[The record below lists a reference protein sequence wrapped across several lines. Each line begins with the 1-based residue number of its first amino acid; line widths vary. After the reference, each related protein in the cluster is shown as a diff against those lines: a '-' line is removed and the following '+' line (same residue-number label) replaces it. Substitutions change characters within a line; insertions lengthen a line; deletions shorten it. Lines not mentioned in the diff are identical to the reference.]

1 MNRFG
6 IFFSICSIFILSL
19 ILNMKEESPNEKKNT
34 KKNETARSGAL
45 EALEFW
51 TLARAYPE
59 KDIPPDKYYRAYQTT
74 KNKVREIP
82 RSICG
87 GSIWDPIGPLN
98 LQGRSISVAIN
109 PLNPNTVYVGTAS
122 GGLWR
127 SFTGGLGGDCEQV
140 KLGYPAL
147 GISAIVIDPTDT
159 NVIYL
164 GTGEVYRYQNSV
176 GGLVIRTTRGSYGIG
191 ILKTTNNGQTWTK
204 SLDWS
209 YNQQS
214 GIQTIKMN
222 PLNPHTLWAATTE
235 GLFKTVNSGSTWD
248 LIVAAPMAIDIALH
262 LTDTNLIMCSF
273 GNFTNSTTL
282 RSSDGGNNWSI
293 SPIPSYTGKTHLAV
307 YAAHPNVVYASA
319 ADSTTGTGGL
329 YRSTDFGAS
338 WVKLNNNSIFGVQGW
353 YSHYVAVHPLDSSII
368 VHNSV
373 SLSKS
378 TNGGQSFT
386 YVNTGYADNHAYAI
400 HPTNPNIIY
409 AVNDDGVYR
418 STDFGG
424 SYVNIGFG
432 MQSGQ
437 MYNGLSC
444 SITDSLLALVQSQ
457 DHIPGYRYLG
467 SSVWDH
473 NSAVDEVGWTAIDP
487 QNDSI
492 MYAAYRS
499 GQAIY
504 KSTNRGASFFYS
516 GGFTGGAWNSPFVVS
531 PSNTNILY
539 FGTYNIYKSTNA
551 GETWNN
557 IKSSIDGGN
566 PALSM
571 AISSTDPNLVF
582 VGTAPINHHAHIYK
596 TTNGGSNWIDV
607 TGTLPDRYPM
617 NIEIDPQNSNVAYVA
632 FGGFGTGH
640 LFKTTD
646 GGTTWSDITG
656 TLPDVPTTA
665 VIVDPVNSNIV
676 YAGNDIGVYV
686 STDAGSSWL
695 SFSAGLPDAVIVADF
710 AISPSNRTIRIA
722 THGNGAWERK
732 MLFELP
738 TNYFDYKVASLNS
751 PTEGSDYD
759 IGATISPIRA
769 SFRNLSAIAQ
779 SDSFN
784 VKYRILFEGT
794 EVYSS
799 EKRIPGLGLAETRSV
814 TFDGTFSPMNI
825 GTYIVQ
831 AISLAPDNNPSNDT
845 LQSSIIVYPA
855 STVSQWTVNKSYSPY
870 VEIEIATSLPGPSGD
885 DARDL
890 ITLPFTFRFDNY
902 DYDRVQISTNGWLE
916 LGTGTSGS
924 ERGLSTN
931 EQLGYYFE
939 QSFGA
944 RGRPTKAI
952 GAWWADLSTNGDVGQ
967 IVYTTTGFSPN
978 RVFIIQWKHMLAFYD
993 PATTL
998 FLNFQI
1004 KLHETSNIV
1013 ECSYGPVEMGY
1024 LPPEATGAWM
1034 GLKDFLGGN
1043 YRFYDISNGGTGTI
1057 SEMNTFLNPLSN
1069 WPGAD
1074 SCYLINTNVQG
1085 TTVSLMSGWNL
1096 VSLPVTR
1103 SDRSVSSI
1111 FPTAINGYGFK
1122 YNAVYQLVDSFQNG
1136 NGYWIKSSTSGNQL
1150 ISGGSLNNAMVLL
1163 RAGWNIIGSVD
1174 HEVPV
1179 PSGGIISSYVY
1190 GYDGLDYVTTS
1201 TLIPGK
1207 GYWVK
1212 ASSDGSIL
1220 LGPSNEPKVD
1230 QKTLEPSVS
1239 LTIMTKSGYKRT
1251 LQLAECSSDDLN
1263 LYKYELPPLP
1273 PGDIFDVRFASQ
1285 RKIEVY
1291 QSNLSN
1297 EVTYPIQ
1304 MKSPIYPLTI
1314 KYNVNGIMEY
1324 FIDELNGNKLINS
1337 NSLVGNGQFVING
1350 SDNLRL
1356 QMRVKGTNQIPKQ
1369 YALKQNYPNPFN
1381 PITTITFDLPSK
1393 NYVSLIVYDI
1403 LGKEVMKLADGE
1415 YDPGSYSLKA
1425 DLSNLASGLYIYQIN
1440 AGTFSDV
1447 KKMVLTK

>member
-1 MNRFG
+1 MNRVA
-6 IFFSICSIFILSL
+6 ILFSIFAIFTLGL
-19 ILNMKEESPNEKKNT
+19 ILNIKEQIPNKNNE
-34 KKNETARSGAL
+34 KNETTRSGAL

-51 TLARAYPE
+51 TQARAYPD
-59 KDIPPDKYYRAYQTT
+59 KDIPPDKYYKAYQISKT
-74 KNKVREIP
+74 KMREIP

-98 LQGRSISVAIN
+98 LQGRSISVALN

-127 SFTGGLGGDCEQV
+127 SYTGGLGGDWEQV

-159 NVIYL
+159 NVIYI
-164 GTGEVYRYQNSV
+164 GTGEVYRYHNSV

-191 ILKTTNNGQTWTK
+191 ILKTTNGGQTWTK

-235 GLFKTVNSGSTWD
+235 GLYKTVNSGSTWE

-262 LTDTNLIMCSF
+262 LTDTNYIMCSF

-282 RSSDGGNNWSI
+282 RSTDGGSNWSV

-319 ADSTTGTGGL
+319 ADSTTGVGGL

-353 YSHYVAVHPLDSSII
+353 YSHYVAVHPIDSSII

-373 SLSKS
+373 YLTKS

-400 HPTNPNIIY
+400 HPSNPNIIY
-409 AVNDDGVYR
+409 AVNDDGVYM
-418 STDFGG
+418 STDFGS
-424 SYVNIGFG
+424 SYTNIGFG

-444 SITDSLLALVQSQ
+444 STTDSLLSLVQSQ

-487 QNDSI
+487 QNDNI
-492 MYAAYRS
+492 MYAADRFGS
-499 GQAIY
+499 SIY
-504 KSTNRGASFFYS
+504 KSTNRGASFFYLGS
-516 GGFTGGAWNSPFVVS
+516 FTSGAWNSPFVVS

-539 FGTYNIYKSTNA
+539 FGTYDIYKSTNA
-551 GETWNN
+551 GGIWSN

-571 AISSTDPNLVF
+571 AISSTDPNIVF

-617 NIEIDPQNSNVAYVA
+617 NIEIDPQNSNIVYIA

-646 GGTTWSDITG
+646 AGTTWSDMTG
-656 TLPDVPTTA
+656 ILPDVPTTA
-665 VIVDPVNSNIV
+665 VIVDPLNSNIV

-686 STDAGSSWL
+686 STDAGNSWS
-695 SFSAGLPDAVIVADF
+695 SFSTGLPDAVIVADL
-710 AISPSNRTIRIA
+710 AISPSNRTIRVA
-722 THGNGAWERK
+722 THGNGVWERK
-732 MLFELP
+732 MLYELP
-738 TNYFDYKVASLNS
+738 TNYFDYKVAVLNS
-751 PTEGSDYD
+751 PAEGSEYNVGE
-759 IGATISPIRA
+759 IISPIRA
-769 SFRNLSAIAQ
+769 SFRNLSMQAQ
-779 SDSFN
+779 TDSFN
-784 VKYRILFEGT
+784 VKYRILFEES
-794 EVYSS
+794 EVYAS
-799 EKRIPGLGLAETRSV
+799 EKRIPGLNLAETRTV
-814 TFDGTFSPMNI
+814 TFDGTFTPMNTGI
-825 GTYIVQ
+825 YIVQ
-831 AISLAPDNNPSNDT
+831 AISLASDNNPSNDT
-845 LQSSIIVYPA
+845 LQSSIKVYPA
-855 STVSQWTVNKSYSPY
+855 STVSQWTVNKNYSPY
-870 VEIEIATSLPGPSGD
+870 VEITSGSSGPSGD
-885 DARDL
+885 DTREQV
-890 ITLPFTFRFDNY
+890 TLPFTFRFDNY
-902 DYDRVQISTNGWLE
+902 GYDQAQISTNGWLE
-916 LGTGTSGS
+916 LGTGTPGS
-924 ERGLSTN
+924 ERGLSTE

-952 GAWWADLSTNGDVGQ
+952 GAWWADLNTNGNVGQ
-967 IVYTTTGFSPN
+967 ITYTTIGSAPN
-978 RVFIIQWKHMLAFYD
+978 RIFIVQWKHMLAFYD
-993 PATTL
+993 PVTTT

-1004 KLHETSNIV
+1004 KLYETSNLI
-1013 ECSYGPVEMGY
+1013 ECCYGPVELGY
-1024 LPPEATGAWM
+1024 LPSEATGAWL

-1043 YRFYDISNGGTGTI
+1043 YRFYDISNGGTGPI
-1057 SEMNTFLNPLSN
+1057 SAMNTTLNPITN

-1074 SCYLINTNVQG
+1074 SCYQINTNFQG
-1085 TTVSLMSGWNL
+1085 TSVLLMSGWNL
-1096 VSLPVTR
+1096 VSLPVTS
-1103 SDRSVSSI
+1103 SDRRVGSI

-1122 YNAVYQLVDSFQNG
+1122 YYAGYQIADSLQNG
-1136 NGYWIKSSTSGNQL
+1136 SGYWIKSSAAINQ
-1150 ISGGSLNNAMVLL
+1150 IFSGGALNNVSVQLKT
-1163 RAGWNIIGSVD
+1163 GWNIIGSVD
-1174 HEVPV
+1174 HEVPA
-1179 PSGGIISSYVY
+1179 PSGGIISSLVY
-1190 GYDGLDYVTTS
+1190 GYDGSDYVTTS
-1201 TLIPGK
+1201 TIVPGK

-1212 ASSDGSIL
+1212 ASSNGSIL
-1220 LGPSNEPKVD
+1220 LGPGNEPTIE
-1230 QKTLEPSVS
+1230 QKILEPSVS
-1239 LTIMTKSGYKRT
+1239 LTIMTKSGIKRT
-1251 LQLAECSSDDLN
+1251 LQLVECSSDGIN
-1263 LYKYELPPLP
+1263 LDKYELPPLP
-1273 PGDIFDVRFASQ
+1273 PGEIFDVRFASQ
-1285 RKIEVY
+1285 RRIETY
-1291 QSNLSN
+1291 QTNLTN

-1304 MKSPIYPLTI
+1304 MQSPVYPLEI
-1314 KYNVNGIMEY
+1314 KYKVNGYKEY
-1324 FIDELNGNKLINS
+1324 FIDELNGNKLLHS
-1337 NSLVGNGQFVING
+1337 TQLLGDGQLTING
-1350 SDNLRL
+1350 SENLKL
-1356 QMRVKGTNQIPKQ
+1356 QIRVRGTNQIPKQ
-1369 YALKQNYPNPFN
+1369 FVLKQNYPNPFN
-1381 PITTITFDLPSK
+1381 PTTTITFDLPSK
-1393 NYVSLIVYDI
+1393 SNVSLVIYDI

-1415 YDPGSYSLKA
+1415 YEPGSYNFTA
-1425 DLSNLASGLYIYQIN
+1425 DLSNLASGIYVYRVK
-1440 AGTFSDV
+1440 AGTFTDV